1 MFIGREQ
8 ELKKLNRMYGS
19 DKLEVAIIYGRRR
32 VGKTTLINEFCKG
45 KKTIFFVAQENSA
58 GQNLE
63 ALSNAITE
71 MLSGQETV
79 GQDATGQNVI
89 GQNATDSIASGR
101 QDVTAQSAMG
111 YNVAGLM
118 YRSFADA
125 MTGIAQAAKKERL
138 IWVIDEYPYLAQA
151 EKGISSLLQNF
162 LDHQFK
168 ETRLFLILCGSS
180 MSFMEHQVLGYQ
192 SPLYGR
198 RTAQFKIL
206 PFDYLDTG
214 RWFPDYSCEDK
225 ALMYGI
231 TGGIPLYLEQFSPK
245 LTVGENLLENVFQRN
260 AMLYEE
266 PSNLIKQELREPSTY
281 NAVITA
287 IAAGKTKLSEIATT
301 VGLESGLCA
310 KYISNLMTLGI
321 VDRETPITAPT
332 GKKTYYRIC
341 DQFFRFWYSFV
352 PRNIS
357 AIQSGRIE
365 RSYAAAIES
374 RLPDYMEAV
383 FEQMCRDYIL
393 YYDTELPFALG
404 NIGQWWGGNPKT
416 HSQAQID
423 IVVTSAE
430 DDSCVI
436 GSCKYRNAP
445 VDTDELELMEEYAE
459 AMGHFGQKYYY
470 LFSKS
475 GFTDALITRAKEEK
489 GKVRL
494 ITLGDMYQV
503 LS

>member
-8 ELKKLNRMYGS
+8 ELKKLNRMYAS

-32 VGKTTLINEFCKG
+32 VGKTTLISEFCKG
-45 KKTIFFVAQENSA
+45 KKTIFFAAQENSA
-58 GQNLE
+58 GQNLA
-63 ALSNAITE
+63 ALSDAITE
-71 MLSGQETV
+71 TLSGQKLTGTV
-79 GQDATGQNVI
+79 
-89 GQNATDSIASGR
+89 
-101 QDVTAQSAMG
+101 
-111 YNVAGLM
+111 
-118 YRSFADA
+118 YRSYADA
-125 MTGIAQAAKKERL
+125 MDGIVKAAKEERL

-151 EKGISSLLQNF
+151 EKGISSLLQNY

-214 RWFPDYSCEDK
+214 RWFPEYSCEDK

-245 LTVGENLLENVFQRN
+245 LTVRENLLENVFQRN

-266 PSNLIKQELREPSTY
+266 PSNLVKQELREPSAY

-301 VGLESGLCA
+301 VGVETGLCS

-321 VDRETPITAPT
+321 IGRETPITAPT

-341 DQFFRFWYSFV
+341 DQFFRFWYTFV
-352 PRNIS
+352 PRNVS

-365 RSYAAAIES
+365 QSYEAAIES
-374 RLPDYMEAV
+374 RLSDYMGAV

-393 YYDTELPFALG
+393 CYDSGLPFALG

-445 VDTDELELMEEYAE
+445 VDVDELTLMEEYAE
-459 AMGHFGQKYYY
+459 AMGHFGRKYYY

-475 GFTDALITRAKEEK
+475 GFTDALVERAGGERET
-489 GKVRL
+489 VRL
-494 ITLGDMYQV
+494 ITLGDIYQIFI
-503 LS
+503 